1 MFEKQKICAVVP
13 AFNEQERI
21 GVVIKTMP
29 GLVDHIIVVDDGSH
43 DKTVENALLSGDE
56 RVVIIRHRK
65 NQGLGASIV
74 SGHKKAMELGAEI
87 SVVMAGDAQMDPKY
101 LPDLLK
107 AVIEEGY
114 DYAKGNRLLVP
125 GHAKGMPRIRFLGNM
140 LLTLLTKVCSGYW
153 DISDPQNGYTAIR
166 TKVLKELDL
175 DYIARGYQFENDML
189 VNLNM
194 IYANVKDVPIPANYD
209 GQTSKIKMPKFL
221 LETSF
226 FLVQRFFYRICK
238 KYIR

>member
-1 MFEKQKICAVVP
+1 
-13 AFNEQERI
+13 
-21 GVVIKTMP
+21 MP
-29 GLVDHIIVVDDGSH
+29 GIVDDIIVVDDGSH

-56 RVVIIRHRK
+56 RVVIIRHRR

-74 SGHKKAMELGAEI
+74 SGHRKAMELGAEI

-125 GHAKGMPRIRFLGNM
+125 GHARGMPRIRFLGNM
-140 LLTLLTKVCSGYW
+140 LLSLLNKVCSGYW

-175 DYIARGYQFENDML
+175 DNIARGYQFENDML

-194 IYANVKDVPIPANYD
+194 INANVKDVPIPANYD
-209 GQTSKIKMPKFL
+209 GQPSKIKMHKFL

-226 FLVQRFFYRICK
+226 FLIQRFFHRICK